1 MDNYLIVGNLRQK
14 LSYKSREAMAANWQ
28 NIFPGSYLP
37 DDHNEIGI
45 SELFIFLESI
55 AKPTRG
61 RSGAITAAAKNM
73 LAEFDKD
80 LDEKRNL
87 EKVDVSFS
95 NPEKFDDPIIIPETE
110 KVESLPKAK
119 SMSEKIGLKGS
130 GLEVSYYFTVGMVCY
145 GLVSIL
151 DEIGAAAAIIYTL
164 VSMQAIQMTKDRKA
178 RETAKGGINA
188 VWVLSFLGFWV
199 HLTMFN
205 LKLWQASQSL
215 PFQIEPGEY
224 RIFTI
229 ACVLALLF
237 SGTEIYSIS
246 TRLSLT
252 TEAVEAENF
261 EAKYNEKY

>member
-1 MDNYLIVGNLRQK
+1 MNNYLQVGQLRQR
-14 LSYKSREAMAANWQ
+14 LQYRSREAMASNWQ
-28 NIFPGSYLP
+28 NVFPGIVLP
-37 DDHNEIGI
+37 EDHNEIQLT
-45 SELFIFLESI
+45 ELLGFLESI

-61 RSGAITAAAKNM
+61 RSGKITQAAKNM
-73 LAEFDKD
+73 LAEFDND
-80 LDEKRNL
+80 LEQQRNIEKMDIPFP
-87 EKVDVSFS
+87 DV
-95 NPEKFDDPIIIPETE
+95 
-110 KVESLPKAK
+110 
-119 SMSEKIGLKGS
+119 EKIGDPVIIPGSEALESSKKDQNIAEKIGIKGT

-145 GLVSIL
+145 GLVVIL

-164 VSMQAIQMTKDRKA
+164 VSMQAIQMTKDRKS

-205 LKLWQASQSL
+205 LKLWKAANSL

-246 TRLSLT
+246 TRLALT

-261 EAKYNEKY
+261 ESKYQEKY